1 HVERMTPHDQVSVLG
16 SEFEDLWERW
26 VDDPNMRFDG
36 CVMNPPFALP
46 QRPTVWIEHVDMAMD
61 LLNVG
66 ATLVAIVPA
75 GYLFRTDKKHR
86 YIRDR
91 LTAWDVQAYPLDAGT
106 FEGTDVRT
114 CVLVATKPGEYT
126 VPEPERPKWKAMS
139 REEKIAQKRERRE
152 KDRKLREAADL
163 ALEDEAFTA

>member
-1 HVERMTPHDQVSVLG
+1 
-16 SEFEDLWERW
+16 
-26 VDDPNMRFDG
+26 
-36 CVMNPPFALP
+36 
-46 QRPTVWIEHVDMAMD
+46 
-61 LLNVG
+61 
-66 ATLVAIVPA
+66 
-75 GYLFRTDKKHR
+75 
-86 YIRDR
+86 
-91 LTAWDVQAYPLDAGT
+91 DAGT

-163 ALEDEAFTA
+163 ALEDEAFTAELAQTGGRIPPDAKFPSYRPRNQALLAIQAAFQGVELTGDVRTFAAWKREGRQVTKGMRAMRIVAPMGDWADKQAADGASGDTADPAVSAP